1 MRVLVKYSML
11 IISIISAMLLLLCYF
26 IPSINPFEQPMSG
39 LLAYIAPVMALVNI
53 FFVLFW
59 SLTRKFIFILIPVLA
74 LSGAWK
80 VWSKYIA
87 FNPGTA
93 QRFEHSDSTFTL
105 MSYNAR
111 LLDLYNWTGKKD
123 TRTKMISYFQKKNP
137 SILCLQEFYTGND
150 SAGFDNISA
159 IKYACDYPYVAMC
172 DVNVNKRGRWGS
184 VVFSKLPIVQTLSHD
199 VDVKGSNQL
208 QQVDVLFNDDTVSLF
223 NIHLKSNRFTTTES
237 ALVGKK
243 ELPEWN
249 DTTLSRSRKIYN
261 KVIQSTVSRGLE
273 AELVSQ
279 TITHN
284 SNHRIVCGDLNDIA
298 SSFVYFKIK
307 GQMHDAFLEKG
318 FGLGATYAA
327 AVPLLRIDYLF
338 YSDALHAQGFEV
350 DHVEYTDHYPLMASF
365 SLH

>member
-1 MRVLVKYSML
+1 
-11 IISIISAMLLLLCYF
+11 MLLMLCYF
-26 IPSINPFEQPMSG
+26 IPSFNPFEQPMSG
-39 LLAYIAPVMALVNI
+39 LLAYVAPVMAVVNI
-53 FFVLFW
+53 FFIIFW
-59 SLTRKFIFILIPVLA
+59 GLTRKYLFILIPVMA
-74 LSGAWK
+74 LTVGWRI
-80 VWSKYIA
+80 WSKYVA
-87 FNPGTA
+87 FNPVA
-93 QRFEHSDSTFTL
+93 KQLYEQSDSSFTM

-111 LLDLYNWTGKKD
+111 LLDLYNWTGQKD

-137 SILCLQEFYTGND
+137 SVLCLQEFYTGND

-184 VVFSKLPIVQTLSHD
+184 VVFSKLPIVQQVSHD

-208 QQVDVLFNDDTVSLF
+208 QQVDVLFLQDTISVF
-223 NIHLKSNRFTTTES
+223 NIHLKSNRFTSTES
-237 ALVGKK
+237 ELVGKK

-249 DTTLSRSRKIYN
+249 DTTLSRTKKIYN
-261 KVIQSTVSRGLE
+261 KIIKSTVSRGLE

-279 TITHN
+279 IIKRNAHE
-284 SNHRIVCGDLNDIA
+284 RIVCGDLNDIA

-318 FGLGATYAA
+318 FGLGATYAGA
-327 AVPLLRIDYLF
+327 IPLLRIDYMF
-338 YSDALHAQGFEV
+338 YSTLLKLNGFEV

-365 SLH
+365 SVN